1 MALPMVKSAVAC
13 ADFSGTVQPYIS
25 QLNDLPQQIF
35 QSATSLQALK
45 ELYLNTNPLVSAFA
59 LSLFLA
65 PIFLVV
71 SEINKNYSQV
81 DRAWSLLP
89 TVYNL
94 HYTVYGHAKG
104 VPTQRL
110 NSLAIISAI
119 WSARL
124 TFNYWRKGGYTVG
137 SEDYRWEILRK
148 HINPPLFFIFN
159 VTFISL
165 AQSVQTLPTHSSR
178 LVPRLK
184 FRQVLLFTITTPT
197 YILLLTSPV
206 VKPDMTDMIFGQFML
221 IAIFLAFTADQQQW
235 DYQKAKKSYQ
245 STAKVPLGSQFS
257 ARDLDRGF
265 LTHGLWSFSRHP
277 NFLAEQSVWIILYLW
292 SCWTTHT
299 YLNWSAAGAA
309 AYLVLFQ
316 ASTWFTELVTAKKY
330 PDYKIY
336 QRRVGMFVPSL
347 VGGGIG
353 DFNDE
358 GGKKE
363 K

>member
-1 MALPMVKSAVAC
+1 MAIPMLKSAVAC
-13 ADFSGTVQPYIS
+13 ADFSRTVQPYIS
-25 QLNDLPQQIF
+25 QLNDLPQQVL

-45 ELYLNTNPLVSAFA
+45 ELYLNTNPLISAFA
-59 LSLFLA
+59 FSLFLA

-81 DRAWSLLP
+81 DRVWSLLP

-94 HYTVYGHAKG
+94 HYAVYGHARG
-104 VPTQRL
+104 LPTQRL
-110 NSLAIISAI
+110 NSLTIISAI

-159 VTFISL
+159 VIFISL
-165 AQSVQTLPTHSSR
+165 AQS
-178 LVPRLK
+178 
-184 FRQVLLFTITTPT
+184 VLLFTITTPT
-197 YILLLTSPV
+197 YLLLLTSSI
-206 VKPDMTDMIFGQFML
+206 VKPDMTDMVFGQFML
-221 IAIFLAFTADQQQW
+221 IAVFLAFIADQQQW
-235 DYQKAKKSYQ
+235 DFQNAKKSYQ
-245 STAKVPLGSQFS
+245 STAKVPPGSQFS

-265 LTHGLWSFSRHP
+265 LTKGLWSLSRHP
-277 NFLAEQSVWIILYLW
+277 NFLAEQSVWITLYLW

-299 YLNWSAAGAA
+299 YYNWSAVGAA
-309 AYLVLFQ
+309 SYLTLFQ

-330 PDYKIY
+330 PDYKTY
-336 QRRVGMFVPSL
+336 QQRVGMFVPSL
-347 VGGGIG
+347 VGRGIG